1 LDVFKYLELFM
12 KKSLIALAVLA
23 ASGASFA
30 QSTVSLYGIA
40 DVWMGRSTATGATT
54 QTKIESGGVSGSR
67 FGFKGTEDLGGGL
80 KANFVLEQGFTID
93 NGAQKSNN
101 VAFSRQAFVGF
112 SGAFGEARIGKT
124 FTAFDDILGGANSAF
139 DSKLSA
145 QNNVW
150 ATVQAYNDQAN
161 NALYYATPTISGFK
175 GAVSYS
181 LNEDAVTNGAAATST
196 SSLNGTYAA
205 GPLYVGVAFQSEKA
219 SNAPVVTSTANK
231 DFTTVNASYDLG
243 VAKLLAGYG
252 RAVVGSG
259 AAQITSNDY
268 QVGVDYPVSAALVLS
283 GGVARSLDNDTVGTA
298 RTGYGFAAAYSLSK
312 RTTVY
317 GGYQHNTQ
325 TATGAA
331 DVDKSLLAAGVKHTF

>member
-1 LDVFKYLELFM
+1 M

-30 QSTVSLYGIA
+30 QSSVSIYGIA
-40 DVWMGRSTATGATT
+40 DVWMGRTTGTGVAT
-54 QTKIESGGVSGSR
+54 QTKIDSGGVSGSR

-93 NGAQKSNN
+93 NGAQAANN
-101 VAFSRQAFVGF
+101 TAFSRQAFVGF

-124 FTAFDDILGGANSAF
+124 FTAFDDISGNANDVF
-139 DSKLSA
+139 DSALSA

-150 ATVQAYNDQAN
+150 KSTSYNDKAN
-161 NALYYATPTISGFK
+161 NALYYATPTFSGFK

-181 LNEDAVTNGAAATST
+181 LGENAVANGAAATHT
-196 SSLNGTYAA
+196 TSLNGTYTA
-205 GPLYVGVAFQSEKA
+205 GPLYVGVGFQTQETQGVA
-219 SNAPVVTSTANK
+219 ATD
-231 DFTTVNASYDLG
+231 DFTRLNATYDLG

-252 RAVVGSG
+252 RAVIGTT
-259 AAQITSNDY
+259 TSNDY

-283 GGVARSLDNDTVGTA
+283 GGIARSLDNDAANTG
-298 RTGYGFAAAYSLSK
+298 RTGYGFGAAYSLSK

-317 GGYQHNTQ
+317 GGYQKSSK

-331 DVDKSLLAAGVKHTF
+331 DVDGSLLAAGVKHTF

>member
-1 LDVFKYLELFM
+1 M

-30 QSTVSLYGIA
+30 QSSVSLYGIA
-40 DVWMGRSTATGATT
+40 DVWMGRTTGTGVAT
-54 QTKIESGGVSGSR
+54 QTKIDSGGVSGSR

-80 KANFVLEQGFTID
+80 KANFVLEQGFGID
-93 NGAQKSNN
+93 TGVANTTKVEGVDKTA
-101 VAFSRQAFVGF
+101 AFSRQAFVGF

-124 FTAFDDILGGANSAF
+124 FTAFDDISGNANDVF
-139 DSKLSA
+139 DSALSA

-150 ATVQAYNDQAN
+150 KSTGYNDKAN
-161 NALYYATPTISGFK
+161 NALYYATPTFSGFK

-181 LNEDAVTNGAAATST
+181 LGENAVANGAAATHT
-196 SSLNGTYAA
+196 TSLNGTYTA
-205 GPLYVGVAFQSEKA
+205 GPLYVGVGFQTQETQGVA
-219 SNAPVVTSTANK
+219 ATD
-231 DFTTVNASYDLG
+231 DFTRLNATYDLG

-252 RAVVGSG
+252 RAVIGTT
-259 AAQITSNDY
+259 TSNDY

-283 GGVARSLDNDTVGTA
+283 GGIARSLDNDAANTG
-298 RTGYGFAAAYSLSK
+298 RTGYGFGAAYSLSK

-317 GGYQHNTQ
+317 GGYQKNSK

-331 DVDKSLLAAGVKHTF
+331 DVDGSLLAAGVKHTF